1 MTQQADWQ
9 QLLQQSIR
17 NPHQLIQQL
26 ELPNEF
32 INKLL
37 LQPKFPLY
45 VPQPY
50 FDKMTKNDP
59 NDPLLRQILV
69 LKQELI
75 EIEPFSHD
83 PVGDNAAQKIPGILH
98 KYQGRVLLLAT
109 GACAIHCRY
118 CFRQHF
124 EYKGNTLADPDVIN
138 YLKSD
143 TSIHELILSG
153 GDPLILSDERLA
165 TFIQKVEGIEHI
177 QRLRIHSR
185 LPIVL
190 PQRMTQKLLDLLTA
204 TRLQVVLIVHTNHS
218 NEIDEQ
224 VGQGLQ
230 NLVKNGVSVLNQTVL
245 LKQVNDEVHTLAQLS
260 ETLFK
265 YQVLPYYLHLLDKV
279 QGAAHFDVSE
289 QRAIQ
294 LVTALRSQL
303 SGYLVPKLVREIAG
317 KPYKQPVY

>member
-17 NPHQLIQQL
+17 NPQQLIQQL
-26 ELPNEF
+26 ELPPDF
-32 INKLL
+32 INKVL
-37 LQPKFPLY
+37 LQAQFPLH

-50 FDKMTKNDP
+50 FNKISKGNP
-59 NDPLLRQILV
+59 NDPLLRQVLT

-75 EIEPFSHD
+75 QTEQFNHD
-83 PVGDNAAQKIPGILH
+83 PVGDNAAQKIQGVLH

-109 GACAIHCRY
+109 AACAIHCRY

-124 EYKGNTLADPDVIN
+124 EYKGNTLANPAVIE

-143 TSIHELILSG
+143 ASIHEIILSG
-153 GDPLILSDERLA
+153 GDPLMLSDERLA
-165 TFIQKVEGIEHI
+165 AFIQQIENIEHI

-190 PQRMTQKLLDLLTA
+190 PQRITENLLNLLTT
-204 TRLQVVLIVHTNHS
+204 TRLQVVLIVHANHP
-218 NEIDEQ
+218 NEIDQQ

-230 NLVKNGVSVLNQTVL
+230 KLVKNGISVLNQTVL
-245 LKQVNDEVHTLAQLS
+245 LKEVNDDVQVLAQLS
-260 ETLFK
+260 EILFK

-289 QRAIQ
+289 QDAIQ
-294 LVTALRSQL
+294 FINTLRNQL

-317 KPYKQPVY
+317 KAYKQPIA